1 MDADAEMLAEWRRRS
16 LEPGGASYAIA
27 VVLFEGL
34 AIIARNI
41 EVSGDWIERRLREL
55 TEALPNING

>member
-1 MDADAEMLAEWRRRS
+1 
-16 LEPGGASYAIA
+16 
-27 VVLFEGL
+27 VLFEGL